1 MTWHYSNDAQRKE
14 RRQPLDAALRPEY
27 ESPAGMPARGNAR
40 TGGGSRSGAPIWAMR
55 EAYMPSPC
63 TCWPEGRSGQPRS
76 QTDCRRHSGAA
87 FGGDGEADPD
97 GFAVFGRFPK
107 GWLDHVLKLRLLGK
121 IARDDILHVCSGTL
135 SESERWTV
143 DIRRQARPMVVAAG
157 RALPF
162 RDASFR
168 AVLLDP
174 PYSDAY
180 ARNLYGVENPRPSH
194 LLREAARVVM
204 PCGRIGMLQVAIPF
218 SPPGCRLINVWG
230 VSTGTGFRIRAFTV
244 WERQQEN
251 LL

>member
-1 MTWHYSNDAQRKE
+1 MTWHYGNVAQRKE
-14 RRQPLDAALRPEY
+14 RRQALDAALCPE
-27 ESPAGMPARGNAR
+27 R
-40 TGGGSRSGAPIWAMR
+40 TGGGSRGGAPIWAMR

-63 TCWPEGRSGQPRS
+63 TCWPEGRSGPRS
-76 QTDCRRHSGAA
+76 QTYCRRHSGAA

-107 GWLDHVLKLRLLGK
+107 GWLDHILKGRLLGTVP
-121 IARDDILHVCSGTL
+121 REDILHICSGTL

-143 DIRRQARPMVVAAG
+143 DIRAQARPTVVADG

-174 PYSDAY
+174 PYSDRY
-180 ARNLYGVENPRPSH
+180 AKNLYGVENPRPSH

-204 PCGRIGMLQVAIPF
+204 PCGRIGMLHVAIPF

-244 WERQQEN
+244 WEREQES
-251 LL
+251 LLAAKSAG